1 MCHVT
6 FKRFLALTDKYEYE
20 IEHLLEKVQPTISVD
35 LMPTTQSLN
44 AVRYNNDD
52 NDLDLI

>member
-1 MCHVT
+1 MSM
-6 FKRFLALTDKYEYE
+6 RSR
-20 IEHLLEKVQPTISVD
+20 HLLEKVQPTISVD